1 MPYLYTKRVIRTLEL
16 ARRNGDSKVGDSFPY
31 NGVACSKATEL
42 TYCNVE
48 WVTACA
54 ILPKTRLTLA
64 RCSPLQAL
72 TRSLHFPH
80 PAKGASPP
88 GRSVVDGS
96 CRDERTRDI
105 PQCVPRSLISTGKP
119 TTGIQVVHAFRPR
132 CLNSLTPDAHRA
144 GPLHPI
150 AGLAEVM
157 RCPSLYSKL
166 RTSPLD
172 TGLEQGYTCSLQLLD
187 APGKVSFL
195 HTARPIRKARTPLA
209 LDLAQNRS

>member
-1 MPYLYTKRVIRTLEL
+1 MYRELVNNTFTSVLSKNHTEQALSERTARRCCCLAALQSLEL

-88 GRSVVDGS
+88 GRSTGGRLVPRRANERYTSVRPTLAHLDWQAYHRHPG
-96 CRDERTRDI
+96 RTRLSPPL
-105 PQCVPRSLISTGKP
+105 PQL
-119 TTGIQVVHAFRPR
+119 
-132 CLNSLTPDAHRA
+132 AH
-144 GPLHPI
+144 
-150 AGLAEVM
+150 
-157 RCPSLYSKL
+157 S
-166 RTSPLD
+166 
-172 TGLEQGYTCSLQLLD
+172 
-187 APGKVSFL
+187 
-195 HTARPIRKARTPLA
+195 
-209 LDLAQNRS
+209 

>member
-1 MPYLYTKRVIRTLEL
+1 MAFYCIRLGASQWLARARLEWKVRPLVILEL
-16 ARRNGDSKVGDSFPY
+16 ARKNGDSKVGDSFPY
-31 NGVACSKATEL
+31 NGVACSKATGL

-80 PAKGASPP
+80 PAKGGSPP

-119 TTGIQVVHAFRPR
+119 TTGIQVVRAFGPR

-150 AGLAEVM
+150 AGLAEVT
-157 RCPSLYSKL
+157 RCPSFRAS
-166 RTSPLD
+166 TFS
-172 TGLEQGYTCSLQLLD
+172 
-187 APGKVSFL
+187 
-195 HTARPIRKARTPLA
+195 
-209 LDLAQNRS
+209 